1 MNTYTCYYEDCQK
14 RYNSKYNLIRHIN
27 SYHLD
32 NKSYMCSFCS
42 KGFYNK
48 QSLDSHLASG
58 LCGNPKKGPTRGLM
72 FDLSNITEI
81 VKLTLMAPPAILLP
95 ALPRIEK
102 DRQVPLEIARL
113 PITSFLFEKGRI
125 LNQSLFQEIV

>member
-1 MNTYTCYYEDCQK
+1 MNTYTCYYENCQK
-14 RYNSKYNLIRHIN
+14 TYNSKYNLIRHIN

-48 QSLDSHLASG
+48 QSLDSHLSAG
-58 LCGNPKKGPTRGLM
+58 FCGARKERSARGLM
-72 FDLSNITEI
+72 FNLSNITEI
-81 VKLTLMAPPAILLP
+81 VIQSLMAPPAILLP

-102 DRQVPLEIARL
+102 DRQVPLEIAKL
-113 PITSFLFEKGRI
+113 PITSYLFERGRTT
-125 LNQSLFQEIV
+125 SESFA